1 LARIIRKTGRTGPA
15 VKRAAVKGIRGTKA
29 EAAVHD
35 QPAGIVHLLR
45 ELEEIPSPSGF
56 TAEIAQRLLAIA
68 AKKGISGRLTNK
80 GGVIIGNHP
89 APTLLVSGHVDTL
102 GAMVSHINGDGT
114 LAITKIGGPLL
125 PSFEGNYLSVCTD
138 DGKRYRGTLL
148 LNNPAAHV
156 NRAAEST
163 ERKPE
168 SMHVRL
174 DAEVKAAADIR
185 KLGIGVGDFVCFDAR
200 FEYTDSGFV
209 KAHFLDDKAGSAVML
224 AALLDL
230 GPARLKK
237 LPVCFF
243 FTTYEEVGHG
253 ACAGIP
259 GSVRDMLVVDM
270 GVVGDRVAGDEY
282 SVSICA
288 KDSSGP
294 YDLGMRRRL
303 VELARTHELPHKV
316 DVFPFY
322 GSDGSA
328 ALRAGHDL
336 RVGLIG
342 PGVSASHG
350 CERTHETGLKATYD
364 LLKAYF
370 ETLD

>member
-1 LARIIRKTGRTGPA
+1 MARITADSTN
-15 VKRAAVKGIRGTKA
+15 
-29 EAAVHD
+29 
-35 QPAGIVHLLR
+35 IVSLLQK
-45 ELEEIPSPSGF
+45 LEEIPSPSGF
-56 TAEIAQRLLAIA
+56 TEEIARRLLEIA
-68 AKKGISGRLTNK
+68 AKRGIPGRLTNK
-80 GGVIIGNHP
+80 GGVLLGCHA

-102 GAMVSHINGDGT
+102 GAMVTHINADGT

-125 PSFEGNYLSVCTD
+125 PSFEGNYLTVCTD
-138 DGKRYRGTLL
+138 SGKRYRGTLL

-156 NRAAEST
+156 NRAAETT

-174 DAEVKAAADIR
+174 DALVRRAADVE

-200 FEYTDSGFV
+200 FEHTDTGFV

-224 AALLDL
+224 STLLEL
-230 GPARLKK
+230 GPAKLKK

-259 GSVRDMLVVDM
+259 TSVREMLVVDM

-294 YDLGMRRRL
+294 YDLGMRRTL
-303 VELARTHELPHKV
+303 VSLARKRGIPHKV

-350 CERTHETGLKATYD
+350 CERTHETGLLATRN
-364 LLKAYF
+364 LLVAYL
-370 ETLD
+370 ETLA

>member
-1 LARIIRKTGRTGPA
+1 MARIEKQSSRSGST
-15 VKRAAVKGIRGTKA
+15 
-29 EAAVHD
+29 
-35 QPAGIVHLLR
+35 GIVDLLR

-56 TAEIAQRLLAIA
+56 TDEIAQYLLAVA
-68 AKKGISGRLTNK
+68 ARKGISGHLTNK

-125 PSFEGNYLSVCTD
+125 PSFEGNYLTVCTD
-138 DGKRYRGTLL
+138 GGKRYRGTLL

-174 DAEVKAAADIR
+174 DVDVKHAADVR

-200 FEYTDSGFV
+200 FEHTDTGFV

-224 AALLDL
+224 STLLEL

-259 GSVRDMLVVDM
+259 ASVREMLVVDM

-294 YDLGMRRRL
+294 YDLGMRRKL
-303 VELARTHELPHKV
+303 VELAGKHKIPHKV

-350 CERTHETGLKATYD
+350 CERTHETGLGATRD
-364 LLKAYF
+364 LLKAYL
-370 ETLD
+370 ETLL

>member
-1 LARIIRKTGRTGPA
+1 MAHIVKKAGRTGSASVIRRA
-15 VKRAAVKGIRGTKA
+15 VVKGA
-29 EAAVHD
+29 C
-35 QPAGIVHLLR
+35 GIVDLLR
-45 ELEEIPSPSGF
+45 DLENIASPSGY
-56 TAEIAQRLLAIA
+56 TEEIAQHLLAVA

-114 LAITKIGGPLL
+114 LAMTKIGGPLL

-138 DGKRYRGTLL
+138 GGMRYRGTLL

-174 DAEVKAAADIR
+174 DVDVKTAADAR
-185 KLGIGVGDFVCFDAR
+185 KIGIEVGDFVCFDAR
-200 FEYTDSGFV
+200 FEHTDTGFV

-224 AALLDL
+224 STLLEL
-230 GPARLKK
+230 GPANLKK

-259 GSVRDMLVVDM
+259 GSVREMLVVDM

-294 YDLGMRRRL
+294 YDLGVRRKL
-303 VELARTHELPHKV
+303 VELARRHGIPHKV

-350 CERTHETGLKATYD
+350 CERTHETGLNATRD
-364 LLKAYF
+364 LLKAYL
-370 ETLD
+370 ETLS

>member
-1 LARIIRKTGRTGPA
+1 M
-15 VKRAAVKGIRGTKA
+15 V
-29 EAAVHD
+29 D
-35 QPAGIVHLLR
+35 LLR
-45 ELEEIPSPSGF
+45 DLENIASPSGY
-56 TAEIAQRLLAIA
+56 TEEIAQHLLAVA

-114 LAITKIGGPLL
+114 LAMTKIGGPLL

-138 DGKRYRGTLL
+138 GGMRYRGTLL

-174 DAEVKAAADIR
+174 DVDVKTAADAR
-185 KLGIGVGDFVCFDAR
+185 KIGIEVGDFVCFDAR
-200 FEYTDSGFV
+200 FEHTDTGFV

-224 AALLDL
+224 STLLEL
-230 GPARLKK
+230 GPANLKK

-259 GSVRDMLVVDM
+259 GSVREMLVVDM

-294 YDLGMRRRL
+294 YDLGVRRKL
-303 VELARTHELPHKV
+303 VELARRHGIPHKV

-350 CERTHETGLKATYD
+350 CERTHETGLNATRD
-364 LLKAYF
+364 LLKAYL
-370 ETLD
+370 ETLS